1 MKTCKS
7 LWNWQ
12 RILGSLLAAGLLA
25 PCGVCRGE
33 TVYDAAANLTKDS
46 IAAKANPNGPWSY
59 GYRATAVS
67 SDFTP
72 FPTAGVSPPW
82 RASRKTFRAGGW
94 SRAGV
99 ST

>member
-7 LWNWQ
+7 SWNWQ
-12 RILGSLLAAGLLA
+12 WILGSLLAAGLLA

-33 TVYDAAANLTKDS
+33 TVYDAAADLTKES
-46 IAAKANPNGPWSY
+46 IVAKANPNGPWSY
-59 GYRATAVS
+59 GYRGSAES

-72 FPTAGVSPPW
+72 FPTAGVSPP
-82 RASRKTFRAGGW
+82 SRPSRRTFRAGGL
-94 SRAGV
+94 SPPGA